1 MEDRL
6 LELKKFAN
14 GTITVSETSAGSIS
28 DVFTKTVKFV
38 QDALGT
44 VRYNNEQIKKLKEH
58 HQTATLNEQETKIS
72 QDLNRILNENNAVFK
87 RVKDQMAELNKDV
100 EASQKSAPDEPETRM
115 KATSYQA
122 LTAKFQEVLKE
133 SQTIQSEFKSAVKGK
148 IARQAKMVDETL
160 TDQQVEEICNDPEGA
175 AKLMASKMYG
185 QGHTKLQNAV
195 SDIQDKYK
203 DILKLEA
210 SVQLVHQMFM
220 DMALLVHAQ
229 GEMLNNIELNVKE
242 SKDYMLKSV
251 KRLDDAKQDNIS
263 ARKKMC
269 IILGCVVVIAI
280 ILTIFFV
287 VKK

>member
-14 GTITVSETSAGSIS
+14 GTITLNETSAGSIS
-28 DVFTKTVKFV
+28 DVFTKTMKFV

-44 VRYNNEQIKKLKEH
+44 VRYNNEQIKKLKDQ

-72 QDLNRILNENNAVFK
+72 QELNRILNENNAIFK

-100 EASQKSAPDEPETRM
+100 EASQKSAPDEPETRI

-122 LTAKFQEVLKE
+122 LTAKFQDILKE
-133 SQTIQSEFKSAVKGK
+133 SQAIQSEFKNAVKGK
-148 IARQAKMVDETL
+148 IARQAKMVDNTL

-203 DILKLEA
+203 DILKLEQ

-220 DMALLVHAQ
+220 DMAMLVHAQ

-242 SKDYMLKSV
+242 SKDYMNKAV
-251 KRLDDAKQDNIS
+251 GRLDDAKQDHMA

-269 IILGCVVVIAI
+269 MLLGCVVIIGI
-280 ILTIFFV
+280 ILTIYFV
-287 VKK
+287 VL